1 MASLAVE
8 RRNMRRHSHDVLSHR
23 TISDLAAAA
32 ATPPPEL
39 ALVEGLRDPLVLL
52 NDEWRVVFLNA
63 RARGAVATVGLD
75 PAAMLGQSIWSAL
88 PTLEHSPAAEE
99 LRRVRAG
106 GGPAHFDF
114 HDEPQHRWF
123 EIDAMLVGEVLAVY
137 WRDVTAVRRAEV
149 ARAASEAEMLSAHR
163 RLEELVAGAPLA
175 MIVLDD
181 RGKVIMWNAAAEQM
195 FGWTS
200 AEVLG
205 RELPIVPEEE
215 TVSFEALRARELAGE
230 PLRSV
235 PARRQRKDGTIFD
248 VQISTAPLRDRD
260 DTLVGVIGMIADV
273 SEQRR
278 LEVQLRT
285 AQKMEAVGLLAG
297 GVAHDFNNLLTAIKG
312 FASLLQMTIPA
323 SDESHEFVQEIVK
336 ASDRAAGLTA
346 QLLAFSRRQL
356 LRPER
361 IDLNARV
368 RDLERML
375 ALLVSEGGE
384 LVLDVDPGLGLVLAD
399 PGQVEQ
405 IILNLAVNARDAIA
419 GRTGGR
425 ITIATRNATLRDEF
439 AQWRVAPAPG
449 EYVRLDVSDDGVGM
463 DSATQARI
471 FDPFFTTKASGQGT
485 GLGLATVYGIVK
497 QSNGFVWVQ
506 SAPGAGTTISVY
518 LPRAADVVRA
528 SEDEAPAVRH
538 GDVVL
543 LVEDEDGVR
552 RVARRTLELHG
563 YRVLEAVDGVQA
575 VELARST
582 PAIGLLLTDVMMPGM
597 HGPEVAAAVHAVAPG
612 LPVLYMSGHAEDVA
626 RAGLV
631 DPSIQFLAKPFA
643 PNRLADKV
651 REVLAA
657 VRR

>member
-1 MASLAVE
+1 VLSIRTSPDIATPVASL
-8 RRNMRRHSHDVLSHR
+8 
-23 TISDLAAAA
+23 
-32 ATPPPEL
+32 PPEL
-39 ALVEGLRDPLVLL
+39 AFVEGLRDALVIL
-52 NDEWRVVFLNA
+52 DADWCVTFLNA
-63 RARGAVATVGLD
+63 RARSAVAAAGLD
-75 PAAMLGQSIWSAL
+75 PAAMVGWSIWAAL
-88 PTLEHSPAAEE
+88 PTLERSPAAEE

-106 GGPAHFDF
+106 GGPAHFDY
-114 HDEPQHRWF
+114 HDDAKRRSL
-123 EIDAMLVGEVLAVY
+123 EIDAMVVGDVLAVY
-137 WRDVTAVRRAEV
+137 WRDVTDVRRAEL

-175 MIVLDD
+175 IMVLDNLAN
-181 RGKVIMWNAAAEQM
+181 VIMWNPAAEEM

-205 RELPIVPEEE
+205 KLLPTIPEEE
-215 TVSFEALRARELAGE
+215 SEAFESLRVRELAGE
-230 PLRSV
+230 PIRSLS
-235 PARRQRKDGTIFD
+235 ARRRRKDGTVLD

-260 DTLVGVIGMIADV
+260 DTVVGVIGMIADV

-323 SDESHEFVQEIVK
+323 SDESHEFVEEIVK
-336 ASDRAAGLTA
+336 ATDRAAGLTA

-361 IDLNARV
+361 LDLNARV

-384 LVLDVDPGLGLVLAD
+384 LVLQLDPALGLVLAD

-405 IILNLAVNARDAIA
+405 IVLNLAVNARDAIA
-419 GRTGGR
+419 GRSGGR
-425 ITIATRNATLRDEF
+425 IGIATSNVSLRDEF
-439 AQWRVAPAPG
+439 SQWRVAPAPG

-463 DSATQARI
+463 DAATQARI
-471 FDPFFTTKASGQGT
+471 FDPFFTTKAPGQGT

-506 SAPGAGTTISVY
+506 SAPGQGTTISVY
-518 LPRAADVVRA
+518 LPRAADA
-528 SEDEAPAVRH
+528 APAVDDGPPALRH

-552 RVARRTLELHG
+552 RVARRTLELQG
-563 YRVLEAVDGVQA
+563 YRVIEAADGAQA

-582 PAIGLLLTDVMMPGM
+582 PSIGLLLTDVMMPGM
-597 HGPEVAAAVHAVAPG
+597 LGPEVAAAVHAVVPG

-626 RAGLV
+626 RVGMD
-631 DPSIQFLAKPFA
+631 DPALHFLAKPFA
-643 PNRLADKV
+643 PNRLAEKV
-651 REVLAA
+651 REVLATA
-657 VRR
+657 RR

>member
-1 MASLAVE
+1 
-8 RRNMRRHSHDVLSHR
+8 VLSNR
-23 TISDLAAAA
+23 TPPDLAANPAS
-32 ATPPPEL
+32 PPPEL
-39 ALVEGLRDPLVLL
+39 ALVEGLRDALVLL

-63 RARGAVATVGLD
+63 RARSSVASVGLD
-75 PAAMLGQSIWSAL
+75 PAAMVGQSIWGAL
-88 PTLEHSPAAEE
+88 PTLEHSAAANE

-114 HDEPQHRWF
+114 HDDPQRWI
-123 EIDAMLVGEVLAVY
+123 EIDAMVVGELLAVY
-137 WRDVTAVRRAEV
+137 WRDVTAVRSAEV

-175 MIVLDD
+175 IMVLDNLAN
-181 RGKVIMWNAAAEQM
+181 VIMWNAAAEEM
-195 FGWTS
+195 FGWAS

-205 RELPIVPEEE
+205 KMLPTIPDDEAPAFE
-215 TVSFEALRARELAGE
+215 TLHARELAGE
-230 PLRSV
+230 PIRSLS
-235 PARRQRKDGTIFD
+235 ARRRRKDGTILD

-260 DTLVGVIGMIADV
+260 DTVVGVIGMIADV

-312 FASLLQMTIPA
+312 FASLLQMTIPT
-323 SDESHEFVQEIVK
+323 SDESHEFVEEIVK

-368 RDLERML
+368 RGLERML

-384 LVLDVDPGLGLVLAD
+384 LVLAVDPALGLVLAD

-419 GRTGGR
+419 GRSGGR
-425 ITIATRNATLRDEF
+425 ITIATSNVTLRDEF
-439 AQWRVAPAPG
+439 ALWRVAPAPG
-449 EYVRLDVSDDGVGM
+449 EYVRLDVSDNGVGM
-463 DSATQARI
+463 DAATQARI
-471 FDPFFTTKASGQGT
+471 FDPFFTTKAPGQGT

-506 SAPGAGTTISVY
+506 SAPGEGTTISVY
-518 LPRAADVVRA
+518 LPRAADVAQA
-528 SEDEAPAVRH
+528 SGDDAPAVRH
-538 GDVVL
+538 GDIVL

-563 YRVLEAVDGVQA
+563 YRVLEAVDGAQA
-575 VELARST
+575 VELARTT
-582 PAIGLLLTDVMMPGM
+582 PSIGLLLTDVMMPGM
-597 HGPEVAAAVHAVAPG
+597 RGPEVAAAVHAVVPG

-626 RAGLV
+626 RVGLV

-643 PNRLADKV
+643 PSRLADRV

-657 VRR
+657 VRA

>member
-1 MASLAVE
+1 M
-8 RRNMRRHSHDVLSHR
+8 LSNR
-23 TISDLAAAA
+23 TSPDLAAPAA
-32 ATPPPEL
+32 SPPPEL
-39 ALVEGLRDPLVLL
+39 AFVEGLRDALVIL
-52 NDEWRVVFLNA
+52 DVDWRVTFLNA
-63 RARGAVATVGLD
+63 RARNAVATVGLD
-75 PAAMLGQSIWSAL
+75 PAAMIGQSIWAAL
-88 PTLEHSPAAEE
+88 PLLEHSPAADE
-99 LRRVRAG
+99 LRRVRG
-106 GGPAHFDF
+106 GSGPAHFDF
-114 HDEPQHRWF
+114 RDDSQRRWF
-123 EIDAMLVGEVLAVY
+123 EIDAMVVGELLAVY
-137 WRDVTAVRRAEV
+137 WRDVTEVRRAELG
-149 ARAASEAEMLSAHR
+149 RAASEAEMLSAHR

-175 MIVLDD
+175 IMVLDNLAN
-181 RGKVIMWNAAAEQM
+181 VIMWNPAAEEM

-205 RELPIVPEEE
+205 KPLPTIPEEE
-215 TVSFEALRARELAGE
+215 SAAFETLRARELAGE
-230 PLRSV
+230 PIRSLS
-235 PARRQRKDGTIFD
+235 ARRRRKDGTILD

-260 DTLVGVIGMIADV
+260 DTVVGVIGMIADV

-278 LEVQLRT
+278 LEFQLRT

-323 SDESHEFVQEIVK
+323 SDESHEFVDEIVK

-384 LVLDVDPGLGLVLAD
+384 LVLQVDPALGLVHAD

-419 GRTGGR
+419 GRSGGR
-425 ITIATRNATLRDEF
+425 ITIATSNVTLRDEF
-439 AQWRVAPAPG
+439 SQWRVAPAPG
-449 EYVRLDVSDDGVGM
+449 EYVRLDVSDNGIGM
-463 DSATQARI
+463 DAATQSRI

-497 QSNGFVWVQ
+497 QSSGFVWVQ
-506 SAPGAGTTISVY
+506 SAPGEGTTISVY
-518 LPRAADVVRA
+518 LPRAADVA
-528 SEDEAPAVRH
+528 QAAGDEAPAVRN

-563 YRVLEAVDGVQA
+563 YRVIEAADGAQA
-575 VELARST
+575 VELARTT
-582 PAIGLLLTDVMMPGM
+582 PSIGLLLTDVMMPGM
-597 HGPEVAAAVHAVAPG
+597 LGPDVAAAVHAIVPG

-626 RAGLV
+626 RVGLV

-643 PNRLADKV
+643 PNGLADKV

-657 VRR
+657 TRR